1 MKTVMNK
8 VGYEI
13 ESLNAYDD
21 EVMNTGWNPQ
31 LSLMNNDTNEL
42 LGKHHSMLPTLAN
55 VDVDTFLNV
64 MYRAQR

>member
-8 VGYEI
+8 MGYEI

-31 LSLMNNDTNEL
+31 LSLMTNGVNEPME
-42 LGKHHSMLPTLAN
+42 KHHSMLPTLAN